1 MTKKRVVHY
10 INQFYAGMGGE
21 DTASV
26 GLSERDG
33 AVGPGAALALALGD
47 DYEIVKNIICGDNTI
62 AEHTEEILPQI
73 VKIVS
78 DAKADL
84 FVDADP
90 FR

>member
-47 DYEIVKNIICGDNTI
+47 DYEIVKTIICATTPSRSI
-62 AEHTEEILPQI
+62 R
-73 VKIVS
+73 KKS
-78 DAKADL
+78 S
-84 FVDADP
+84 
-90 FR
+90 RRS